1 MYRDLTKGSIIR
13 GLLLFALPMIAGN
26 LLQQLYNIADTLIV
40 GQALGRNALA
50 AVGSAYT
57 LMTFLTSIFLGLSMG
72 SGALFSIALGKKDEA
87 LLRSAVGHAFGLIL
101 AVTVVL
107 NVLVYAFLDAILR
120 FLQIPQELY
129 GQMREYLVII
139 FAGLLATF
147 LYNFFACLL
156 RAAGNS
162 VAPLCFLG
170 VSAGLNIAL
179 DLLFVLRFSWGIA
192 GAAAATV
199 FSQYVSGIGL
209 TVYTALRC
217 RGLLP
222 DIRSLRFDRQVLAD
236 ILDMSLLTCAQQS
249 AMNFG
254 ILLVQRLVDSFG
266 PVTMAAFAAAVK
278 IDSFAYLPVQDF
290 GNAFST
296 FVAQN
301 YGAGQR
307 QRIRRGFRDATLVS
321 AGFSALISL
330 LVCVFAQPLMRIFV
344 QAGEVEVLAAGVRY
358 LRIEGACYVGIGCLF
373 LLYGF
378 YRAVKRPGMSVVLTV
393 ISLGVRVALA
403 YLLAGIKDIA
413 NIRKIHLRVETDD
426 QVLEDDYIFGAV
438 SNSTSVGGVLTL
450 DPHLVNMSDGV
461 FEVLL
466 IRSPSN
472 LLELNECIVAL
483 STQNYNSGA
492 ITFCN
497 TKKVKI
503 TAPASVDW
511 TLDGEMAEGSETI
524 EVENLH
530 NAIAIICK
538 EDTALRGK

>member
-1 MYRDLTKGSIIR
+1 MYRDLTKGRIIR

-72 SGALFSIALGKKDEA
+72 SGALFSIALGKKDDA

-170 VSAGLNIAL
+170 LSAGLNIAL
-179 DLLFVLRFSWGIA
+179 DLLFVLRFGWGIA

-222 DIRSLRFDRQVLAD
+222 DVRSLRFDRQVLAD

-321 AGFSALISL
+321 AGVIQIGLFTALNELCRWSYWPCYLIA
-330 LVCVFAQPLMRIFV
+330 LVA
-344 QAGEVEVLAAGVRY
+344 
-358 LRIEGACYVGIGCLF
+358 
-373 LLYGF
+373 
-378 YRAVKRPGMSVVLTV
+378 SVVWNFTLNRKFTFQSANNV
-393 ISLGVRVALA
+393 PKAMAMVLG
-403 YLLAGIKDIA
+403 Y
-413 NIRKIHLRVETDD
+413 
-426 QVLEDDYIFGAV
+426 YAV
-438 SNSTSVGGVLTL
+438 FT
-450 DPHLVNMSDGV
+450 P
-461 FEVLL
+461 
-466 IRSPSN
+466 
-472 LLELNECIVAL
+472 L
-483 STQNYNSGA
+483 STILGNWLVESCGWNEYLVTVMNMLLNFVTEYLFD
-492 ITFCN
+492 TFVVFRGSMDTN
-497 TKKVKI
+497 EAAKKK
-503 TAPASVDW
+503 AAQ
-511 TLDGEMAEGSETI
+511 
-524 EVENLH
+524 
-530 NAIAIICK
+530 
-538 EDTALRGK
+538 

>member
-129 GQMREYLVII
+129 GQMRGYLVII

-222 DIRSLRFDRQVLAD
+222 DVRALRFDRQVLAD

-290 GNAFST
+290 G
-296 FVAQN
+296 
-301 YGAGQR
+301 GASGTR
-307 QRIRRGFRDATLVS
+307 RWSRRGSRHSFPCS
-321 AGFSALISL
+321 
-330 LVCVFAQPLMRIFV
+330 C
-344 QAGEVEVLAAGVRY
+344 
-358 LRIEGACYVGIGCLF
+358 AC
-373 LLYGF
+373 
-378 YRAVKRPGMSVVLTV
+378 S
-393 ISLGVRVALA
+393 
-403 YLLAGIKDIA
+403 
-413 NIRKIHLRVETDD
+413 
-426 QVLEDDYIFGAV
+426 
-438 SNSTSVGGVLTL
+438 
-450 DPHLVNMSDGV
+450 
-461 FEVLL
+461 
-466 IRSPSN
+466 RS
-472 LLELNECIVAL
+472 
-483 STQNYNSGA
+483 
-492 ITFCN
+492 
-497 TKKVKI
+497 
-503 TAPASVDW
+503 
-511 TLDGEMAEGSETI
+511 
-524 EVENLH
+524 
-530 NAIAIICK
+530 
-538 EDTALRGK
+538 R